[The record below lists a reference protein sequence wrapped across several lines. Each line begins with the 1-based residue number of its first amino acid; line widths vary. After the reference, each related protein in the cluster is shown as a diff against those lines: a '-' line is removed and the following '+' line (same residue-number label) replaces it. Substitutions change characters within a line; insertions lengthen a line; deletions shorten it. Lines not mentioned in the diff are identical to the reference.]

1 MAGNAAKQEGT
12 RRAGRRRAHRRILQT
27 QTMKPLKLLH
37 ILRKM
42 NCEDQARKELPP
54 FILHHKIS
62 RAILLL
68 ELLKFDRPVKNRFTQ
83 RWEDAAEYIV
93 QSCQQRAGN
102 SPQTVYNYILT
113 DRGRAEALEIEG
125 NLQRLIDKQKQKN
138 ALQPAD
144 IG

>member
-1 MAGNAAKQEGT
+1 MT
-12 RRAGRRRAHRRILQT
+12 
-27 QTMKPLKLLH
+27 PLKLLH

-68 ELLKFDRPVKNRFTQ
+68 ELLKYDMPVRTAQIPIESRMIVDYRFTK
-83 RWEDAAEYIV
+83 RWDDAADYII
-93 QSCQQRAGN
+93 QDCQQRAGN

-113 DRGRAEALEIEG
+113 DRGRNEALEIEG
-125 NLQRLIDKQKQKN
+125 NLQRLIDKIAKSKMI
-138 ALQPAD
+138 A
-144 IG
+144 

>member
-1 MAGNAAKQEGT
+1 MT
-12 RRAGRRRAHRRILQT
+12 
-27 QTMKPLKLLH
+27 PLKLLH

-42 NCEDQARKELPP
+42 DCEDQARKELPP

-68 ELLKFDRPVKNRFTQ
+68 ELLKYDVPVRTKEIPIESRMIVDYRFTK
-83 RWEDAAEYIV
+83 RWDDAADYII
-93 QSCQQRAGN
+93 QDCQQRAGN

-125 NLQRLIDKQKQKN
+125 NLQRLIDKIAKSKMI
-138 ALQPAD
+138 A
-144 IG
+144 

>member
-1 MAGNAAKQEGT
+1 
-12 RRAGRRRAHRRILQT
+12 
-27 QTMKPLKLLH
+27 MKPLKLLH

-54 FILHHKIS
+54 FILNHKIS

-68 ELLKFDRPVKNRFTQ
+68 ELLKFDRPVKTSEIDPQSQMIVNYRFTQ
-83 RWEDAAEYIV
+83 RWEDAAEFIV
-93 QSCQQRAGN
+93 QDCQQRAGN

-113 DRGRAEALEIEG
+113 DRGRAEAMEIEG
-125 NLQRLIDKQKQKN
+125 NLQQLIDKQKQKN
-138 ALQPAD
+138 ALQSAD

>member
-1 MAGNAAKQEGT
+1 MDCEAK
-12 RRAGRRRAHRRILQT
+12 
-27 QTMKPLKLLH
+27 P
-37 ILRKM
+37 
-42 NCEDQARKELPP
+42 RKELPP

-68 ELLKFDRPVKNRFTQ
+68 ELLKYDVPVRTKEIPIESRMIVDYRFTK
-83 RWEDAAEYIV
+83 RWEDAGDFVTQTAHA
-93 QSCQQRAGN
+93 RGN
-102 SPQTVYNYILT
+102 NVFQTFYTYILT

-125 NLQRLIDKQKQKN
+125 NLQRLIDKQRKN

>member
-1 MAGNAAKQEGT
+1 MT
-12 RRAGRRRAHRRILQT
+12 
-27 QTMKPLKLLH
+27 PLKLLH

-42 NCEDQARKELPP
+42 DCEDQARKELPP

-68 ELLKFDRPVKNRFTQ
+68 ELLKYDVPVRTKEIPIESRMIVDYRFTK
-83 RWEDAAEYIV
+83 RWDDAADYII
-93 QSCQQRAGN
+93 QDCQQRAGN

-125 NLQRLIDKQKQKN
+125 NLQRLIDKIAKSKKI
-138 ALQPAD
+138 A
-144 IG
+144 

>member
-1 MAGNAAKQEGT
+1 MT
-12 RRAGRRRAHRRILQT
+12 
-27 QTMKPLKLLH
+27 PLKLLH

-42 NCEDQARKELPP
+42 DCEAKPRKELPP

-68 ELLKFDRPVKNRFTQ
+68 ELLKYDMPVRTAQIPIESRMIVDYRFTK
-83 RWEDAAEYIV
+83 RWDDAADYIV
-93 QSCQQRAGN
+93 QASQPRAKY

-125 NLQRLIDKQKQKN
+125 NLQRLIDKIAKSKKI
-138 ALQPAD
+138 A
-144 IG
+144 

>member
-1 MAGNAAKQEGT
+1 
-12 RRAGRRRAHRRILQT
+12 
-27 QTMKPLKLLH
+27 MKPLKLLH

-68 ELLKFDRPVKNRFTQ
+68 ELLKYDTPVRTAQIPVESRMIVDYRFTK
-83 RWEDAAEYIV
+83 RWDDAADYII
-93 QSCQQRAGN
+93 QDCQQRAGN

-113 DRGRAEALEIEG
+113 DRGRAEALQIEA
-125 NLQRLIDKQKQKN
+125 NLQRLIDAQLKKKT
-138 ALQPAD
+138 A
-144 IG
+144 

>member
-1 MAGNAAKQEGT
+1 MT
-12 RRAGRRRAHRRILQT
+12 
-27 QTMKPLKLLH
+27 PLKLLH

-42 NCEDQARKELPP
+42 DCEDQARKELPP

-68 ELLKFDRPVKNRFTQ
+68 ELLKYDTPVTTKEIPIESRMIVDYRFTK
-83 RWEDAAEYIV
+83 RWDDAADYIV
-93 QSCQQRAGN
+93 QDCQQRAGN

-125 NLQRLIDKQKQKN
+125 NLQRLIDQIAKSKKI
-138 ALQPAD
+138 A
-144 IG
+144 

>member
-1 MAGNAAKQEGT
+1 MT
-12 RRAGRRRAHRRILQT
+12 
-27 QTMKPLKLLH
+27 PLKLLH

-42 NCEDQARKELPP
+42 DCEDQARKELPP

-68 ELLKFDRPVKNRFTQ
+68 ELLKYDMPVRTAQIPIESRMIVDYRFTK

-93 QSCQQRAGN
+93 QDCQQRAGN

-125 NLQRLIDKQKQKN
+125 NLQRMIDAQLKKKT
-138 ALQPAD
+138 A
-144 IG
+144 

>member
-1 MAGNAAKQEGT
+1 
-12 RRAGRRRAHRRILQT
+12 
-27 QTMKPLKLLH
+27 MKPIKLLH

-68 ELLKFDRPVKNRFTQ
+68 ELLKYDMPVRTAQIPIESRMIVDYRFTK
-83 RWEDAAEYIV
+83 RWDDAADYII
-93 QSCQQRAGN
+93 QDCQQRAGN

-125 NLQRLIDKQKQKN
+125 NLQRLIDKQRKKLFTCN
-138 ALQPAD
+138 
-144 IG
+144 G

>member
-1 MAGNAAKQEGT
+1 MT
-12 RRAGRRRAHRRILQT
+12 
-27 QTMKPLKLLH
+27 PLKLLH

-68 ELLKFDRPVKNRFTQ
+68 ELLKYDMPVRTAQIPVESRMIVDYRFTK
-83 RWEDAAEYIV
+83 RWDDAADYIV
-93 QSCQQRAGN
+93 QDCQQRAGN

-125 NLQRLIDKQKQKN
+125 NLQRLIDQIAKSKMI
-138 ALQPAD
+138 A
-144 IG
+144 

>member
-1 MAGNAAKQEGT
+1 
-12 RRAGRRRAHRRILQT
+12 
-27 QTMKPLKLLH
+27 MKPLKLLH

-68 ELLKFDRPVKNRFTQ
+68 ELLKFDRPVKTSEIDPQSQMIVNYRFTQ
-83 RWEDAAEYIV
+83 RWDDAAEYIV

>member
-1 MAGNAAKQEGT
+1 
-12 RRAGRRRAHRRILQT
+12 
-27 QTMKPLKLLH
+27 
-37 ILRKM
+37 M

-68 ELLKFDRPVKNRFTQ
+68 ELLKFDRPVKTSEIDPQSQMIVNYRFTQ
-83 RWEDAAEYIV
+83 RWDDAAEYIV

-125 NLQRLIDKQKQKN
+125 NLQRLIDKQRKN

>member
-1 MAGNAAKQEGT
+1 MT
-12 RRAGRRRAHRRILQT
+12 
-27 QTMKPLKLLH
+27 PLKLLH

-68 ELLKFDRPVKNRFTQ
+68 ELLKYDMPVRTAQIPIESRMIVDYRFTK
-83 RWEDAAEYIV
+83 RWDDAADYII
-93 QSCQQRAGN
+93 QDCQQRAGN

-113 DRGRAEALEIEG
+113 DRGRAEALQIEA
-125 NLQRLIDKQKQKN
+125 NLQRLIDKIAKSKKI
-138 ALQPAD
+138 A
-144 IG
+144 

>member
-1 MAGNAAKQEGT
+1 MT
-12 RRAGRRRAHRRILQT
+12 
-27 QTMKPLKLLH
+27 PLKLLH

-68 ELLKFDRPVKNRFTQ
+68 ELLKYDMPVRTAQIPIESRMIVDYRFTK
-83 RWEDAAEYIV
+83 RWEDAADYIV
-93 QSCQQRAGN
+93 QDCQQRAGN

-125 NLQRLIDKQKQKN
+125 NLQRLIDKQRKN

>member
-1 MAGNAAKQEGT
+1 MT
-12 RRAGRRRAHRRILQT
+12 
-27 QTMKPLKLLH
+27 PLKLLH

-68 ELLKFDRPVKNRFTQ
+68 ELLKYDTPVRTAQIPIESRMIVDYRFTK
-83 RWEDAAEYIV
+83 RWDDAEQFII
-93 QSCQQRAGN
+93 QDCQQRAGN

-125 NLQRLIDKQKQKN
+125 NLQRLIDKIAKSKKI
-138 ALQPAD
+138 A
-144 IG
+144 

>member
-1 MAGNAAKQEGT
+1 MT
-12 RRAGRRRAHRRILQT
+12 
-27 QTMKPLKLLH
+27 PLKLLH

-68 ELLKFDRPVKNRFTQ
+68 ELLKYDMPVRTAQIPVESRMIVDYRFTK
-83 RWEDAAEYIV
+83 RWDDAADYII
-93 QSCQQRAGN
+93 QDCQQRAGN

-125 NLQRLIDKQKQKN
+125 NLQRLIDKIAKSKKI
-138 ALQPAD
+138 A
-144 IG
+144 